1 MAKGMYVG
9 VGGKARKI
17 KKAYVGIGGKARKIK
32 KGYVGIGGVARCF
45 WSGGELGYYGTAT
58 PLSAG
63 RYNLAGASVG
73 NYALFA
79 GGFGS
84 GEQSAVDA
92 YNTSL
97 TRSIPTTLS
106 VARNQLAG
114 ASVGNY
120 ALFAGG
126 YGNSSSAVDA
136 YTE

>member
-45 WSGGELGYYGTAT
+45 WSGGELGYYGTVT
-58 PLSAG
+58 PLSVG
-63 RYNLAGASVG
+63 RTG
-73 NYALFA
+73 
-79 GGFGS
+79 
-84 GEQSAVDA
+84 
-92 YNTSL
+92 
-97 TRSIPTTLS
+97 
-106 VARNQLAG
+106 LAG

-126 YGNSSSAVDA
+126 YIGGSGYKSAVDA